1 MSQKNFLDR
10 AGEIN
15 RLKLI
20 AAKIRKNALES
31 ITKTKAGHPG
41 GSLSVADILTA
52 LYFGRTYDP
61 ESGLWENILRYDSAD
76 PLWPN
81 RDRLILSKGHAAPA
95 LYSSLAQAGFFSE
108 DLLKIYRKIDSP
120 LEGHPAMYTVHEEDG
135 RVVERGTKGVDFST
149 GSLGHGLSA
158 GAGMALH
165 AQVYGY
171 DYHVYVILGDGD
183 MQEGMTWEA
192 CLTIPNK
199 RLNKLCGIIDC
210 NRLQVD
216 GRTDDINR
224 LDPLAQ
230 KLEAFNWEVKEIDG
244 HDFYALVDALDEFKK
259 TRTESA
265 RPLMII
271 ANTVKGKGA
280 SEIEDVC
287 KYHGVPLNDEEYGR
301 AETECLALID
311 NLEKSVSTRPQGE
324 IKVKPLVKMPAHA
337 KNQDLE
343 EIIHRNPPQGYREPT
358 ATRIGYGN
366 ALARLGEYEKVFV
379 LNADLMGACGATA
392 FCEKYPENAEE
403 LFRRRSINVG
413 VQEANMMT
421 MGAAMAACGKI
432 PVVNSFGVFSTGRAW
447 EMVRQDIA
455 YPRLNVKIIGS
466 HTGIAL
472 GEYGVSHLAIA
483 DVGAMRILPGIVIVE
498 PSDAVQADLL
508 FEKVLQYDGPVY
520 FRVGR
525 NPTPLVYAEDNA
537 FGVSPIREFQIGKG
551 YRIKEG
557 KDITLICSGPIL
569 IEALKV
575 ASLIKESVA
584 VIDMPTI
591 RPVDGELVEEAARQT
606 GRICTIQDHYEN
618 GGLRDEVMKAITAG
632 RIAVQF
638 DYVALSGF
646 AKSGSPADLYDH
658 FGLSARRIIEKLRLT
673 PVSVFHR
680 PL

>member
-1 MSQKNFLDR
+1 MAQRRFLDQ
-10 AGEIN
+10 AGEID

-20 AAKIRKNALES
+20 AAKTRKNALEN

-52 LYFGRTYDP
+52 LYFGRTRDP
-61 ESGLWENILRYDSAD
+61 ESGLWENILRYDPAD

-95 LYSSLAQAGFFSE
+95 LYAALAQAGFFSE
-108 DLLKIYRKIDSP
+108 GLLKIYRKIDSP
-120 LEGHPAMYTVHEEDG
+120 LEGHPAMYRVQEKTG
-135 RVVERGTKGVDFST
+135 RVVEHGTKGVDFST

-165 AQVYGY
+165 AKVYGY

-199 RLNKLCGIIDC
+199 GLNKLCGIVDC

-224 LDPLAQ
+224 LDPLAR

-244 HDFYALVDALDEFKK
+244 HDFYALIDVLYEFKK
-259 TRTESA
+259 TRSENA

-271 ANTVKGKGA
+271 ANTIKGKGA

-287 KYHGVPLNDEEYGR
+287 KYHAIPLNDEEYGR
-301 AETECLALID
+301 AETECRALID
-311 NLEKSVSTRPQGE
+311 NLERKVSDRTQSEVKVRPVFKRPVPEKKQ
-324 IKVKPLVKMPAHA
+324 
-337 KNQDLE
+337 NLE
-343 EIIHRNPPQGYREPT
+343 EIIRRNPCQPYREST

-366 ALARLGEYEKVFV
+366 ALARLGEFQKIFV
-379 LNADLMGACGATA
+379 LNADLMGACGVTA

-403 LFRRRSINVG
+403 PLRRRSMNVG

-432 PVVNSFGVFSTGRAW
+432 PVVNSFGIFSTGRAW

-455 YPRLNVKIIGS
+455 YPKLNVKIIGS

-472 GEYGVSHLAIA
+472 GEYGVSHQAIA
-483 DVGAMRILPGIVIVE
+483 DVGAMRILPGIVILE
-498 PSDAVQADLL
+498 PSDAIQADLL
-508 FEKVLQYDGPVY
+508 FEQVLQYDGPVY

-569 IEALKV
+569 IEALRV
-575 ASLIKESVA
+575 AGLVKESVA

-591 RPVDGELVEEAARQT
+591 RPVDEKLVEEAAKQT

-618 GGLRDEVMKAITAG
+618 GGLRDEVMTVITAH
-632 RIAVQF
+632 RIPVQL
-638 DYVALSGF
+638 DHVSLSGF
-646 AKSGSPADLYDH
+646 AKSGSPADLYERY
-658 FGLSARRIIEKLRLT
+658 GLSANQIIKTLKLT
-673 PVSVFHR
+673 IE
-680 PL
+680 

>member
-1 MSQKNFLDR
+1 LDR

-472 GEYGVSHLAIA
+472 GEYGVSHQAIA

>member
-1 MSQKNFLDR
+1 MSQRKFLDE
-10 AGEIN
+10 AGEID

-20 AAKIRKNALES
+20 AAKIRKNALEN

-41 GSLSVADILTA
+41 GSLSVSDILTA
-52 LYFGRTYDP
+52 LYFGRAFDP
-61 ESGLWENILRYDSAD
+61 ESGCWENILSYDPVD

-95 LYSSLAQAGFFSE
+95 LYAALSQAGFFSE

-120 LEGHPAMYTVHEEDG
+120 LEGHPAMYRVHEENG
-135 RVVERGTKGVDFST
+135 RMVERGTKGVDFST

-165 AQVYGY
+165 AKVYGY
-171 DYHVYVILGDGD
+171 DYQVYVILGDGD

-199 RLNKLCGIIDC
+199 GLNNLCGIIDC

-224 LDPLAQ
+224 LDPLGK
-230 KLEAFNWEVKEIDG
+230 KLAAFNWEVKEIDG
-244 HDFYALVDALDEFKK
+244 HDFYALIDALQEFKK
-259 TRTESA
+259 TRNEKT

-271 ANTVKGKGA
+271 ANTIKGKGA

-287 KYHGVPLNDEEYGR
+287 KYHAVPLNDEEYGR
-301 AETECLALID
+301 AETECLALIG
-311 NLEKSVSTRPQGE
+311 NLEKRVATKVEGE
-324 IKVKPLVKMPAHA
+324 VNVKPLVKRSVRE
-337 KNQDLE
+337 KEQDLGD
-343 EIIHRNPPQGYREPT
+343 IIRQNPCQQYREPT
-358 ATRIGYGN
+358 ATRMGYGN
-366 ALARLGEYEKVFV
+366 ALARLAGYEKIFV
-379 LNADLMGACGATA
+379 LNADLMGACGATV

-403 LFRRRSINVG
+403 PLRRRSMNVG

-432 PVVNSFGVFSTGRAW
+432 PVVNSFGIFSTGRAW

-472 GEYGVSHLAIA
+472 GEYGVSHQAIA
-483 DVGAMRILPGIVIVE
+483 DVGAMRILPGIVIIE
-498 PSDAVQADLL
+498 PSDAIQADLL

-537 FGVSPIREFQIGKG
+537 FGVSPRREFQIGKG
-551 YRIKEG
+551 YRIREG

-569 IEALKV
+569 LEALKA
-575 ASLIKESVA
+575 ASLVKESIA
-584 VIDMPTI
+584 VIDMPTV
-591 RPVDGELVEEAARQT
+591 RPVDETLVQEAARQT
-606 GRICTIQDHYEN
+606 GRLCTIQDHYEN
-618 GGLRDEVMKAITAG
+618 GGLRDEVMTVVTAR
-632 RIAVQF
+632 RIPVQL
-638 DYVALSGF
+638 DHVALSGF
-646 AKSGSPADLYDH
+646 AKSGSPADLYDR
-658 FGLSARRIIEKLRLT
+658 FGLSARRIIEKLKLT
-673 PVSVFHR
+673 P
-680 PL
+680 L